1 MPYASSPARRGR
13 SRFWPPFVHA
23 QEAILPIE
31 HNVPSP
37 AVLGLSGRL
46 EAAWGSAWKR
56 RSKKFERSFV
66 PWRTYFRLRQAY
78 AAFIARHSLR
88 RVKGQGRGS
97 LKAFLS
103 PSLSPSH

>member
-1 MPYASSPARRGR
+1 MYTRAKSPPNLYIRNIIPNDV
-13 SRFWPPFVHA
+13 S
-23 QEAILPIE
+23 I
-31 HNVPSP
+31 PSP

-88 RVKGQGRGS
+88 RVKGQGRY
-97 LKAFLS
+97 L
-103 PSLSPSH
+103 PSF